1 MGSEGED
8 VRRVEEEEDLLL
20 LLSSPSTTPGE
31 GASSYT
37 GTPWVRLGERA
48 QVRGTIQ
55 WDRPLLLPLGVAD
68 TFLEMANR
76 EEALA
81 WHVNKLSAGGE
92 LRVANKTSVGE
103 APEEEVDIREE
114 PTAEEVKLVESR
126 ALGARR
132 IAHVPTGRR
141 DRLSSEL
148 VGHTPT
154 SAAITNSITKTD
166 TDTDTADTNTILKVE
181 RGNPTGRSIDRHQTN
196 LSGHAALKGDLQEE
210 ALLPRPVVLDSLVRE
225 RSTFSRDSPTAD
237 GPPCPSKSAPFPPP
251 TRPSLFKQ
259 SRRLN

>member
-1 MGSEGED
+1 MGSEGEN
-8 VRRVEEEEDLLL
+8 VRRVKEEEEVLLF
-20 LLSSPSTTPGE
+20 LSSPSTTPGE

-81 WHVNKLSAGGE
+81 WHVNKLSAGGQ
-92 LRVANKTSVGE
+92 LRVAKKTSVGE

-114 PTAEEVKLVESR
+114 PTAEEVKLIESR

-154 SAAITNSITKTD
+154 SAATTNSITKAG
-166 TDTDTADTNTILKVE
+166 TDTADTNTILKVE
-181 RGNPTGRSIDRHQTN
+181 RDNPTGRGIDRHQAN
-196 LSGHAALKGDLQEE
+196 LSGHTALKVDLQEE

-259 SRRLN
+259 SRRLNE